1 MAAVTG
7 TLRHTGGMS
16 GPPTPSRSPLRALA
30 IATFCI
36 YFGYGLV
43 TPILPLFARA
53 LGAGPALA
61 GLIVAGFGL
70 ASFSLDLSGGRLS
83 GVIGARR
90 TAALGAGMVA
100 FASLLAAL
108 APNVWVLLLSRLVT
122 GAGSA
127 VYVTT
132 ALTLIART
140 TAPERMG
147 RAMSVYQGAILLA
160 TAIGPAVGGALAGG
174 AGFRLPF
181 LIYAGIGLATAGIA
195 VRRLPD
201 LPRSRA
207 APGRDMREALPAL
220 PGPGASTT
228 APPFALV
235 LRDGAFLTALGVAF
249 VVFILRAGVNATAV
263 PLYAHDV
270 LGLGRGATGLALS
283 VSAFSNFFF
292 LPHAGWLADR
302 RPRAA
307 PIIAGLAAA
316 LITLALLGLWQS
328 VAGLYAAMVV
338 LGVATAY
345 AGVAPA
351 AVITDV
357 TPTMH
362 SATAMGAYRMAVDLG
377 SVTGPLAAGVLFD
390 WLGVARAFL
399 LMAVPAALMLAAALR
414 LRDTRAC
421 RGRSDRAADRR

>member
-1 MAAVTG
+1 
-7 TLRHTGGMS
+7 MS
-16 GPPTPSRSPLRALA
+16 GSSPPRSPLRALA
-30 IATFCI
+30 VATFCI

-53 LGAGPALA
+53 LGAGSALA

-83 GVIGARR
+83 GRIGARR
-90 TAALGAGMVA
+90 AAALGASTVA
-100 FASLLAAL
+100 LASLLAAL
-108 APNVWVLLLSRLVT
+108 APNVWVLLLSRLAT

-132 ALTLIART
+132 ALTIIART

-147 RAMSVYQGAILLA
+147 RAMSVYQGAVLLA
-160 TAIGPAVGGALAGG
+160 TAIGPAVGGVLAGG

-181 LIYAGIGLATAGIA
+181 LIYAGIGLVSAVIA
-195 VRRLPD
+195 VRRLPHV
-201 LPRSRA
+201 PRE
-207 APGRDMREALPAL
+207 PIPQ
-220 PGPGASTT
+220 GPGARHE
-228 APPFALV
+228 APRLAGVPGSPSCAPSFVPV

-283 VSAFSNFFF
+283 VAAFSNFFF

-302 RPRAA
+302 QPRSVA
-307 PIIAGLAAA
+307 IIIGLAAA
-316 LITLALLGLWQS
+316 LVTLALLGLWQS
-328 VAGLYAAMVV
+328 VAGLYAAMGV

-399 LMAVPAALMLAAALR
+399 VMALPAAVTLTAALR
-414 LRDTRAC
+414 LRDTRA
-421 RGRSDRAADRR
+421 R

>member
-1 MAAVTG
+1 
-7 TLRHTGGMS
+7 MS

-53 LGAGPALA
+53 LGAGSALA

-83 GVIGARR
+83 GRIGAQRA
-90 TAALGAGMVA
+90 AALGASTVA
-100 FASLLAAL
+100 LAALLAAV
-108 APNVWVLLLSRLVT
+108 APNVWVLLLSRLAT

-132 ALTLIART
+132 ALTIVART
-140 TAPERMG
+140 TPPERMG
-147 RAMSVYQGAILLA
+147 RAMSIYQGAVLLA
-160 TAIGPAVGGALAGG
+160 TAIGPAVGGVLAGG
-174 AGFRLPF
+174 AGFRPPF
-181 LIYAGIGLATAGIA
+181 LIYAGIGLVSAVIA
-195 VRRLPD
+195 VRHLPN
-201 LPRSRA
+201 LPRSPSSPGSDVREE
-207 APGRDMREALPAL
+207 APRPVGV
-220 PGPGASTT
+220 PGSPSCT
-228 APPFALV
+228 PPFASV

-283 VSAFSNFFF
+283 VAAFSNFFF

-307 PIIAGLAAA
+307 AIGIGLAAA
-316 LITLALLGLWQS
+316 LVTLALLGLWQS

-390 WLGVARAFL
+390 WLGVGRAFL
-399 LMAVPAALMLAAALR
+399 AMALPAAVMLTAALR
-414 LRDTRAC
+414 LRDTRV
-421 RGRSDRAADRR
+421 R

>member
-1 MAAVTG
+1 
-7 TLRHTGGMS
+7 MS
-16 GPPTPSRSPLRALA
+16 GPPSPPRSPLRALA

-61 GLIVAGFGL
+61 GVTVAGFGL

-83 GVIGARR
+83 DRIGAQRA
-90 TAALGAGMVA
+90 AALGASTVA
-100 FASLLAAL
+100 LASLLAAV
-108 APNVWVLLLSRLVT
+108 APNVWVLLLSRLAT

-132 ALTLIART
+132 ALTIIART

-147 RAMSVYQGAILLA
+147 RAMSIYQGAVLLA
-160 TAIGPAVGGALAGG
+160 TAVGPAVGGVLAGS

-181 LIYAGIGLATAGIA
+181 LIYTGIGLASAAIA
-195 VRRLPD
+195 ARRLPHV
-201 LPRSRA
+201 PRASTPRGTGAWDAVPA
-207 APGRDMREALPAL
+207 APV
-220 PGPGASTT
+220 PGS
-228 APPFALV
+228 APRMSPFTVV
-235 LRDGAFLTALGVAF
+235 LRDGAFRTALGVAF

-270 LGLGRGATGLALS
+270 LRLGRGATGLALS
-283 VSAFSNFFF
+283 VAAFSNFFF

-302 RPRAA
+302 RPRAVA
-307 PIIAGLAAA
+307 IIIGLAAA
-316 LITLALLGLWQS
+316 LVTLALLGLWQS

-357 TPTMH
+357 TPAAH

-399 LMAVPAALMLAAALR
+399 VMALPAAVVLAAALR
-414 LRDTRAC
+414 LRDTRAPA
-421 RGRSDRAADRR
+421 GRSDRTVARR